1 VLASDLSRD
10 PAYRW
15 MRAYAETL
23 KHGTQELGYVEG
35 PQVEQIL
42 GLRLNQAVIGEMS
55 SAKALNLAAQE
66 IRDVFAKNARRTG
79 VGPPLPE

>member
-1 VLASDLSRD
+1 MLASDLARD

-15 MRAYAETL
+15 MRAYAETM
-23 KHGTQELGYVEG
+23 KSATQELGYVEG

-42 GLRLNQAVIGEMS
+42 GLRLNQAVIGEVS

-66 IRDVFAKNARRTG
+66 IRDVFAKNGRRTG
-79 VGPPLPE
+79 IGPPLPE